1 MRRTL
6 IVTVLAVLAAGCG
19 GQSGTGVASVAAAS
33 AEPAASAGATPTA
46 DRAEQGRKFAQ
57 CMREHGIPMEDPG
70 ADGGGGLSTI
80 IKDVDK
86 KKLKEATEAC
96 RAHAPFKDRGEIDP
110 EQVDK
115 LRELARCMRE
125 NGVDMPDPTADGR
138 FPSGAMRGFTRDD
151 PAFEKAF
158 EVCGKAFPKLG
169 VGK

>member
-6 IVTVLAVLAAGCG
+6 IATALALLATGCGG

-33 AEPAASAGATPTA
+33 ADPADPAEPVVRAGATATA

-86 KKLKEATEAC
+86 KKLRDATEAC
-96 RAHAPFKDRGEIDP
+96 RAHVPVKDRARVDP

-125 NGVDMPDPTADGR
+125 NGVD
-138 FPSGAMRGFTRDD
+138 
-151 PAFEKAF
+151 
-158 EVCGKAFPKLG
+158 
-169 VGK
+169 

>member
-1 MRRTL
+1 MRRAL
-6 IVTVLAVLAAGCG
+6 IATALALVATGCGG
-19 GQSGTGVASVAAAS
+19 GQSGTGVASVTAAS
-33 AEPAASAGATPTA
+33 AEPVASATATA

-70 ADGGGGLSTI
+70 ADGGGGLSTV

-86 KKLKEATEAC
+86 KKLRDATEAC
-96 RAHAPFKDRGEIDP
+96 RAHVPVKDRAQADP

-125 NGVDMPDPTADGR
+125 NGVDMPDPAPDGR

-158 EVCGKAFPKLG
+158 EACGKAFPKLG
-169 VGK
+169 GGK